1 MLPFASDK
9 GRGVIKVNDSKYKV
23 LVETLKNQILS
34 GKYDVAK
41 PFPSMR
47 SLIQRFGMSKTTVQ
61 RALDELFH
69 LGLISRKQGRGT
81 FITGQR
87 ASRRIGLIV
96 PGVAY
101 SEFFPPI
108 VNEISRLSQKE
119 GYTLLFGAV
128 TSQDPGVRAR
138 QAKKFAGQL
147 IKDGVAGVIFQP
159 LEFLSDL
166 TEKNQEIVNH
176 FKRANIP
183 VVLACC
189 DFVKPPERSGYDV
202 IGINNVEA
210 GAMMAS
216 HLVDSGV
223 RRICFLMRPN
233 RGMSI
238 RSRFRGV
245 VMALGC
251 EDRVRCK
258 CDQLVAEVDD
268 LLALKRFLRRH
279 RPDAFIC
286 GSDSD
291 AAKFKVTLEKAG
303 LKVPDDVMLAGF
315 NDVQMASI
323 LTPSL
328 TSIHIPCKEIAATA
342 FYRLLAR
349 IANPDLPAMECLL
362 PVRLVARGS
371 TVRPKRKARHK

>member
-1 MLPFASDK
+1 M
-9 GRGVIKVNDSKYKV
+9 NDSKYKV
-23 LVETLKNQILS
+23 LVETLKSQILS

-41 PFPSMR
+41 PFPSVR
-47 SLIQRFGMSKTTVQ
+47 ALIRRFGMSKTTVQ

-81 FITGQR
+81 FVTGQR
-87 ASRRIGLIV
+87 PSRRIGLIV

-128 TSQDPGVRAR
+128 TSQDPEVRAR
-138 QAKKFAGQL
+138 QARKFAGQL
-147 IKDGVAGVIFQP
+147 IEDGVAGVIFQP
-159 LEFLSDL
+159 LEFLSDS
-166 TEKNQEIVNH
+166 TERNQEIVNLL
-176 FKRANIP
+176 KRANVP

-189 DFVKPPERSGYDV
+189 DFVRPPDRSGYDV
-202 IGINNVEA
+202 VGINNVEA
-210 GAMMAS
+210 GAMMAR
-216 HLVDSGV
+216 HLVDSGAK
-223 RRICFLMRPN
+223 RICFLMRPN
-233 RGMSI
+233 RGVSI
-238 RSRFRGV
+238 RSRFRGFA
-245 VMALGC
+245 MALQC
-251 EDRVRCK
+251 EGRVRCT
-258 CDQLVAEVDD
+258 CERLVAETDD
-268 LLALKRFLRRH
+268 LAAVKRLLRRR
-279 RPDAFIC
+279 RPDAFVC

-328 TSIHIPCKEIAATA
+328 TTIRIPCGEIAATA

-349 IANPDLPAMECLL
+349 IANPGLPAMECLL
-362 PVRLVARGS
+362 PVHLVARGS
-371 TVRPKRKARHK
+371 TVRPKGKSRNK

>member
-1 MLPFASDK
+1 M
-9 GRGVIKVNDSKYKV
+9 NDSKYKV
-23 LVETLKNQILS
+23 LVEKLKSQILS

-47 SLIQRFGMSKTTVQ
+47 ALIRRFGMSKTTVQ

-81 FITGQR
+81 FVTGR
-87 ASRRIGLIV
+87 RSSRRIGLIV

-128 TSQDPGVRAR
+128 ASQDPGVRAR
-138 QAKKFAGQL
+138 QARKFAGQL

-159 LEFLSDL
+159 LEFLSDQA
-166 TEKNQEIVNH
+166 ERNREIVNL
-176 FKRANIP
+176 FRRANIP
-183 VVLACC
+183 VVLACA
-189 DFVKPPERSGYDV
+189 DFVAPPDRSGYDV
-202 IGINNVEA
+202 IGVNNVEA
-210 GAMMAS
+210 GAMLAR
-216 HLVDSGV
+216 HLVESGAK
-223 RRICFLMRPN
+223 RICFLMRPN

-238 RSRFRGV
+238 RNRYRGV
-245 VMALGC
+245 AMSFGC
-251 EDRVRCK
+251 EGGVRCR
-258 CDQLVAEVDD
+258 CEQLVAEVDD
-268 LLALKRFLRRH
+268 LPALKRLLRRR

-328 TSIHIPCKEIAATA
+328 TSIRIPCKEIAATA

-371 TVRPKRKARHK
+371 TVRPKGKARQR

>member
-1 MLPFASDK
+1 MIDA
-9 GRGVIKVNDSKYKV
+9 KYKT
-23 LVETLKNQILS
+23 LLGTLKADILK
-34 GKYDVAK
+34 GKYASGQN
-41 PFPSMR
+41 FPSVRALERKYGIPR
-47 SLIQRFGMSKTTVQ
+47 STIGH
-61 RALDELFH
+61 ALDELFH
-69 LGLISRKQGRGT
+69 QGLISRRQGSGT
-81 FITGQR
+81 FVTSQG

-119 GYTLLFGAV
+119 GYTLLFGAI

-138 QAKKFAGQL
+138 QARKFAEQL

-166 TEKNQEIVNH
+166 TEKNREIVNL

-183 VVLACC
+183 VVLACA
-189 DFVKPPERSGYDV
+189 DFVPPPGRSDYDV

-210 GAMMAS
+210 GAMLAR
-216 HLVDSGV
+216 HLVDSGAK
-223 RRICFLMRPN
+223 RICFLMRPN

-238 RSRFRGV
+238 RNRYRGFA
-245 VMALGC
+245 MAFGC
-251 EDRVRCK
+251 EDRVRCT
-258 CDQLVAEVDD
+258 CDQLVAEVED
-268 LLALKRFLRRH
+268 LAAVKRLLKRR
-279 RPDAFIC
+279 RPDAFVC

-291 AAKFKVTLEKAG
+291 AAKFKVTLEKVG

-315 NDVQMASI
+315 NDVQLASI

-328 TSIHIPCKEIAATA
+328 TSVRIPCKEIAATA

-349 IANPDLPAMECLL
+349 IVDPDLPAMECLL
-362 PVRLVARGS
+362 PVRLVVRDS
-371 TVRPKRKARHK
+371 TVRSKGKVRRK